1 MQLKKAIMGTLIA
14 AAAIM
19 PSLAYGQAYG
29 TVATSTLNVRE
40 GAKTTARI
48 VEQVQLGDA
57 VEIISQQGDWFKI
70 ILEDGERAYVK
81 GEYITVHRAVA
92 TVEVSGG
99 LNVRD
104 YPSTSTGK
112 VIGKLASDDE
122 ISVQYAV
129 GDWYK
134 INQEGFEG
142 FVHKD
147 YVTADFLKY
156 LPTKT
161 LSQVERVKFTQAQVE
176 NTNAATTKPS
186 TSTSTTGSSVTVST
200 NTTGEAVVSYAKQF
214 LGNPYVYGGNS
225 LTSGVDCSGF
235 TSQIMKNFGISL
247 SRSSS
252 AQFSNNGY
260 SVSRG
265 NEQPGDLIFYGY
277 NGSVSHVAIYI
288 GGGQVIHANDERTGI
303 CISSA
308 FSNTGKP
315 VVGIKRVI

>member
-1 MQLKKAIMGTLIA
+1 MQLKKVLMGTIIA
-14 AAAIM
+14 AAAMI
-19 PSLAYGQAYG
+19 PCLAYGQAYG

-40 GAKTTARI
+40 GAKTTSRI
-48 VEQVQLGDA
+48 VEQVQLGDV
-57 VEIISQQGDWFKI
+57 VEIIAEQGDWFKI

-81 GEYITVHRAVA
+81 SEFISVHRVVA
-92 TVEVSGG
+92 TVQAGS

-112 VIGKLASDDE
+112 VIGKLSSGDE

-156 LPTKT
+156 LPTKL
-161 LSQVERVKFTQAQVE
+161 LSEVERVKVTQAQV
-176 NTNAATTKPS
+176 TNSTLGTIKPS
-186 TSTSTTGSSVTVST
+186 SASSTTSSSVTVNT
-200 NTTGEAVVSYAKQF
+200 NATGEAIVNYAKQF

-225 LTSGVDCSGF
+225 LTNGVDCSGF
-235 TSQIMKNFGISL
+235 TTQIMKHFGINL
-247 SRSSS
+247 QRSSS
-252 AQFSNNGY
+252 GQYANNGY
-260 SVSRG
+260 SVSRD
-265 NEQPGDLIFYGY
+265 NIQAGDLVFYGY
-277 NGSVSHVAIYI
+277 NGNVSHVAIYI
-288 GGGQVIHANDERTGI
+288 GNGQIIHANDERTGI

-308 FSNTGKP
+308 FSNTGKD
-315 VVGIKRVI
+315 VIGIKRVI

>member
-1 MQLKKAIMGTLIA
+1 
-14 AAAIM
+14 M
-19 PSLAYGQAYG
+19 PCLAYGQAYG
-29 TVATSTLNVRE
+29 TVGTAVLNVRD
-40 GAKTTARI
+40 GAKTTARV
-48 VEQVQLGDA
+48 VEQARLGDV

-81 GEYITVHRAVA
+81 SEYISVHRAVA
-92 TVEVSGG
+92 TVEAGT

-112 VIGKLASDDE
+112 VIGKLSSGDE

-147 YVTADFLKY
+147 YISAEFLKY
-156 LPTKT
+156 LPTKA
-161 LSQVERVKFTQAQVE
+161 LSKVERVKLTQVQVE
-176 NTNAATTKPS
+176 AANAGNTKPVSSATT
-186 TSTSTTGSSVTVST
+186 TSSSVSVGTS
-200 NTTGEAVVSYAKQF
+200 GEAIVSYAKQF

-225 LTSGVDCSGF
+225 LTNGVDCSGF
-235 TSQIMKNFGISL
+235 TSQVMKHFDIYL
-247 SRSSS
+247 KRSSGEQY
-252 AQFSNNGY
+252 ANNGY

-277 NGSVSHVAIYI
+277 DGSVSHVAIYI
-288 GGGQVIHANDERTGI
+288 GGGQIIHANDERTGI

-308 FSNTGKP
+308 FGGNKP
-315 VVGIKRVI
+315 VIGIKRVI